1 MIGSLIGGILANKYG
16 RRISNTIGCGLCL
29 FGALCSTFAPEIW
42 IFLIA
47 RVFLGAGIGIT
58 AVVCPMYVSE
68 MAPPDKRGALGVL
81 FQLAVTLGIFISFL
95 IGWGITSI
103 VSLSPFYKWRIQIGL
118 GIFLPI
124 ILLALTVMRML
135 EPSSWTELQ
144 AKQRGSANHEEV
156 KKKAA
161 LSEICRQKHLRQ
173 LLVTLTVLAS
183 ILQLTGINAV
193 MYYGPAILVTA
204 GVSDANA
211 LNIGIGAWNFATTLI
226 AIFLVDRWG
235 RRPLM
240 LSGVALMS
248 VALVVIGVVY
258 QLADLT
264 PTARIA
270 GVGVGLAA
278 FIAGF
283 EVGPGCLFWV
293 LINELFPE
301 EYIEF
306 GGSYAN
312 ILQWGFN
319 LFVSTIFPFLG
330 KSALGTPGTFYLF
343 GAVGFVC
350 LAYCFFFLDETK
362 ADREG
367 EYQSSA

>member
-1 MIGSLIGGILANKYG
+1 
-16 RRISNTIGCGLCL
+16 L
-29 FGALCSTFAPEIW
+29 FGALCSTFSPEIV

-47 RVFLGAGIGIT
+47 RAFLGAGIGIT

-68 MAPPDKRGALGVL
+68 MAPPEKRGAFGVL
-81 FQLAVTLGIFISFL
+81 FQLAVTLGIFVSFL
-95 IGWGITSI
+95 IGWGISSI
-103 VSLSPFYKWRIQIGL
+103 ETLSPFYRWRLQIGI
-118 GIFLPI
+118 GIFFP
-124 ILLALTVMRML
+124 ILLLILTVMKML
-135 EPSSWTELQ
+135 EPGTWTELQ
-144 AKQRGSANHEEV
+144 AKQRASANEEV

-161 LSEICRQKHLRQ
+161 IGDICKQKHLRQ
-173 LLVTLTVLAS
+173 LLVTLTVLAA

-193 MYYGPAILVTA
+193 MYYGPQILVTA
-204 GVSDANA
+204 GVKDANA
-211 LNIGIGAWNFATTLI
+211 LNIGIGAWNFATTII
-226 AIFLVDRWG
+226 AVFLVDRWG

-240 LSGVALMS
+240 LSGVSLMS
-248 VALVVIGVVY
+248 VALVIIGVVY
-258 QLADLT
+258 QLTDISQNAK
-264 PTARIA
+264 IA

-283 EVGPGCLFWV
+283 EIGPGCLFWV

-330 KSALGTPGTFYLF
+330 ASKLGESGTFYLF
-343 GAVGFVC
+343 GAVGFVS

-362 ADREG
+362 AEREG
-367 EYQSSA
+367 EYQNV